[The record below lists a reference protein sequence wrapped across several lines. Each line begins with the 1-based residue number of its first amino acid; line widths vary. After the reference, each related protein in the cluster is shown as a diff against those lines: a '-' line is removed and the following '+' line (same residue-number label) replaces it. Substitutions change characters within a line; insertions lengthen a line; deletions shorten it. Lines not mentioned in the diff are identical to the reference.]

1 MRQRPSYLTSQI
13 AQNFERRVKLLQPS
27 LSPELVTQ
35 RLMDWTGGQPFLTYR
50 LYELLIQGP
59 LASWAIP
66 EQPLP
71 DAPPVFDIEA
81 VWVDRYMQS
90 RLAKRCQDPEL
101 VRHLRD
107 ICKCMIHDP
116 RSMQMLKLYRRL
128 LAGRQ
133 QKVNLRNYVQLRL
146 VQSGLAKVNGEYL
159 VLSNRFYGEVFDRP
173 WLIRAFR
180 TVEARLRDEAV
191 AAIENAFA
199 DKQPRM
205 QLEEPPVAQVLHPEL
220 QDRALLRA
228 NTHRGTDC
236 LLLTRPEPSFSP
248 RSNPYRHN
256 HRSVYRMAMAMVAC
270 ALGAVSILMLVNFNR
285 EPGEAPPIQ
294 PPSVLEIR
302 EFFRNI
308 SS

>member
-13 AQNFERRVKLLQPS
+13 AQNFESRVKLLQPS
-27 LSPELVTQ
+27 LSPELITQ
-35 RLMDWTGGQPFLTYR
+35 RLINWTGGQPFLTYR

-59 LASWAIP
+59 LQSWAMP

-71 DAPPVFDIEA
+71 DSPPVFDQEA
-81 VWVDRYMQS
+81 LWVDKYMQS
-90 RLAKRCQDPEL
+90 RLVKHCQDPQL
-101 VRHLRD
+101 VQHLRD

-116 RSMQMLKLYRRL
+116 RSLQMLKLYRRL
-128 LAGRQ
+128 LGGRQ
-133 QKVNLRNYVQLRL
+133 PKANLRNYVQLRL
-146 VQSGLAKVNGEYL
+146 VQSGLAKVDGEHL
-159 VLSNRFYGEVFDRP
+159 VLSNRFYGEVFDRR
-173 WLIRAFR
+173 WLVRAFR
-180 TVEARLRDEAV
+180 TVEARLRNEAV
-191 AAIENAFA
+191 AAIESAFA
-199 DKQPRM
+199 EPRM
-205 QLEEPPVAQVLHPEL
+205 RLEERPVAQVLHPEL

-236 LLLTRPEPSFSP
+236 LLLARPEPPFSP
-248 RSNPYRHN
+248 RPNPYRRS
-256 HRSVYRMAMAMVAC
+256 HRSMYHMAMAMLAC

-285 EPGEAPPIQ
+285 EPGEAPIQ